1 MITRHYYRS
10 SYASIGDC
18 LIRIPSVG
26 HGGEV
31 RQARCHADGAR
42 TMIKWRR
49 RSQKSPHAAG
59 SLGWWWAT

>member
-42 TMIKWRR
+42 TMIK
-49 RSQKSPHAAG
+49 
-59 SLGWWWAT
+59 